1 LAFRQMAVKALLD
14 AGLAWACDR
23 WAVRV

>member
-1 LAFRQMAVKALLD
+1 LSLRQTVVKALLD

-23 WAVRV
+23 WAGRV